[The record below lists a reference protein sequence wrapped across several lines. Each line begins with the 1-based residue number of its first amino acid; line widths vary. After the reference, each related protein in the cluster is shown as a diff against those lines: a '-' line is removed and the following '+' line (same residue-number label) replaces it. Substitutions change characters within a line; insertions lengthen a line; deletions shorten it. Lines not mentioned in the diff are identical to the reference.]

1 MKNFEQALKAQPP
14 AGITVEKNHVNYR
27 VKLLKKAKMYRQTM
41 QFLNGKKNL
50 LGVITPQNPKL
61 S

>member
-1 MKNFEQALKAQPP
+1 MKNFEQVLRAEPS

-50 LGVITPQNPKL
+50 LAVIADKNHKL
-61 S
+61 P